1 MEVAELVLLCS
12 QCVWSAAAQTTLTR
26 IRRKEI
32 EGVMVILNGMQDE
45 ASYKLKLPRS
55 TYNQAC
61 AAAVEDQQPAAD
73 PQRGLIDYNYL
84 SLSQFYPDFLLS
96 VHYIKASMGPL
107 DLFFQGVYKN
117 TE

>member
-1 MEVAELVLLCS
+1 MDVKRDHGAPE
-12 QCVWSAAAQTTLTR
+12 
-26 IRRKEI
+26 
-32 EGVMVILNGMQDE
+32 
-45 ASYKLKLPRS
+45 
-55 TYNQAC
+55 
-61 AAAVEDQQPAAD
+61 EDQQPAAD